1 MHLFN
6 LCRVPPGACGC
17 RPKRPKPRDQGPVQR
32 RGRVTARP
40 VFARSFFLAESDPA
54 VLLSCQIFLHAQQIA
69 LAGTLNNPQQLSH
82 EATSSKHA
90 IAKRFHID
98 CHMFCILLGQDPNAV
113 SDSALECFG
122 RGNNLLWPTGA
133 SSVIIRSMPLATSLA
148 SPRVV

>member
-1 MHLFN
+1 MYLFN

-54 VLLSCQIFLHAQQIA
+54 VPDIPPRAADCPRRHAEQPA
-69 LAGTLNNPQQLSH
+69 ATVPS

-133 SSVIIRSMPLATSLA
+133 PSLIIRSMPSATSWA
-148 SPRVV
+148 SPRVVQE